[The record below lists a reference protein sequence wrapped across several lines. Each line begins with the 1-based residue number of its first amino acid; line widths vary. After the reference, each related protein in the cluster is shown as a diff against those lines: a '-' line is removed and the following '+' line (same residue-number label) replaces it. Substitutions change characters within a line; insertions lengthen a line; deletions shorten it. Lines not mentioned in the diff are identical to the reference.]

1 MVAVTKRSSLP
12 ILKALTLSVAAV
24 FWSAGAVAADL
35 PSWSDGPAKAAI
47 VEFVEGVVTEGHGRF
62 GQVVDRIDVFDHEG
76 THWSQPPVYFTLYF
90 SLTQATAL
98 EIAQPGGAP
107 T

>member
-35 PSWSDGPAKAAI
+35 PSWTDGPAKAAI
-47 VEFVEGVVTEGHGRF
+47 VEFVEGLVSEGHGSF
-62 GQVVDRIDVFDHEG
+62 VPVVDRIAVFDNDG
-76 THWSQPPVYFTLYF
+76 TLWSDQPVYFPF
-90 SLTQATAL
+90 SLAL
-98 EIAQPGGAP
+98 HHAQTPPAAAP
-107 T
+107 RPP